1 MNTTIAIRTDL
12 RDQLKELGEKGETY
26 NEVIERLIKS
36 ARQRMLHD
44 LLMDETDTVTAEAA
58 LARARRRWHA

>member
-26 NEVIERLIKS
+26 NEIIERLIKS

-58 LARARRRWHA
+58 LARARKRWHA